1 MASRA
6 EYASSRGLWENLLCL
21 KAGLHLLC
29 TYAQNAKRKAQ
40 RGHCGS
46 GDLAALIDNAQ
57 SSGRSVPSR

>member
-29 TYAQNAKRKAQ
+29 TYAQSAKHNAAT
-40 RGHCGS
+40 
-46 GDLAALIDNAQ
+46 AAAATLL
-57 SSGRSVPSR
+57 R